1 MNLNKIINQRFS
13 VRKYKTEPVEDDKL
27 ELILEAGRMA
37 PSAANYQPWFF
48 IVVRQP
54 DNLKKLHS
62 LYQRD
67 WIKSAPII
75 IIACADH
82 SQSWKRSSDGKD
94 SAEIDLAIAVDH
106 MTLQATE
113 LGLGTCW
120 ICNFDVTPCS
130 ELFKLPTDIEPVALL
145 PIGYPDVK
153 LPNKKRKPLKEIVR
167 WEEF

>member
-82 SQSWKRSSDGKD
+82 
-94 SAEIDLAIAVDH
+94 DLASYRTGIRYLLD
-106 MTLQATE
+106 LQ
-113 LGLGTCW
+113 
-120 ICNFDVTPCS
+120 F
-130 ELFKLPTDIEPVALL
+130 
-145 PIGYPDVK
+145 
-153 LPNKKRKPLKEIVR
+153 
-167 WEEF
+167 

>member
-1 MNLNKIINQRFS
+1 
-13 VRKYKTEPVEDDKL
+13 
-27 ELILEAGRMA
+27 
-37 PSAANYQPWFF
+37 
-48 IVVRQP
+48 
-54 DNLKKLHS
+54 
-62 LYQRD
+62 
-67 WIKSAPII
+67 
-75 IIACADH
+75 
-82 SQSWKRSSDGKD
+82 
-94 SAEIDLAIAVDH
+94 